1 MIDQIADI
9 LGKIGRVFVLLGM
22 GSVCILIWYL
32 IITQIIIK

>member
-9 LGKIGRVFVLLGM
+9 LGKIGRIFVLLGM
-22 GSVCILIWYL
+22 GSACILIWYL